1 MNLTKPQKLIYD
13 MEKFTGGSVS
23 VLCGCMLVCAK
34 NSAEE
39 MKKAVNALYRLN
51 DALRIRAAEKNGQ
64 PYQWIAEY
72 EEQEIEVLSFDCKEE
87 LDEYASA
94 FAKEPFD
101 FYGSLCDLKI
111 IILPDK
117 RGILVKLHHLISDA
131 WTISL
136 IGTQFN
142 KILNN
147 EAPQAYSYVDYINAE
162 EKYIESKRYVKDKE
176 YFISQFK
183 KCDEM
188 TFVSEKQDHTFES
201 RRTSFVIEKET
212 FSKILAFANEK
223 GVSVLSLFLSAVAVY
238 VNRTSSNVEHFYIG
252 TTVLNRSGAKE
263 QNTMGMFVNTAPI
276 LIELDNERSFAEN
289 LTIIDSSVISVL
301 RHQKYNYGTLLEEL
315 RENQNFNQ
323 KLYDV
328 IVNYQNAKILGNE
341 VETTWYHGGMQVESL
356 QINIDDR
363 DCDGIFRIH
372 YDYRIDKFCNE
383 EIIDLH
389 KHIFKLLFEALENPH
404 KKIADLEILSA
415 EEKQKVLVEFN
426 DTAVA
431 YPRDKCVHELFEE
444 QVAKNPDKTA
454 VVAVDK
460 TLTYKEL
467 NEEANRIAH
476 SLMEKGVGRG
486 DIVGLMLPRKS
497 SFLSALFGILKT
509 GAAYLPVD
517 GDFPEDRIKHIL
529 SDSKA
534 KLCISGNNIAQL
546 MRNEKI
552 HNPQQQTQ
560 PTDICYCI
568 FTSGSTGLSKGTKI
582 YHRNLTWYISVLK
595 TLYGSEN
602 INMPF
607 FTSQCVD
614 LTVPSFYFPLLTGG
628 ATYLYNEDLKDSLI
642 DIFNNENLSIIKFT
656 PTHINITN
664 KLVPDKLCPNLRYI
678 IVGGETLYTAACFE
692 FLNKFGKHIEIHNEY
707 GPTETTVSCT
717 DYIFTSK
724 ETDSY
729 LPIGKPIANAQ
740 IYITD
745 QYLNPV
751 PIGVTGEICIAGDG
765 VGAGYLNRPEL
776 TAEKFIDNPF
786 GEGKLY
792 RTGDLA
798 YWREDGNIV
807 FVGRN
812 DFQVK
817 IRGLRIELGEIEKAI
832 TAVDGVVSGVVVV
845 RKDKTDRQLICAFYT
860 GEEKSAK
867 ELRAE
872 IGKRLPKYM
881 IPHIFM
887 YLENMP
893 MTTSG
898 KINRNALPELELEN
912 ITTETEYV
920 APETQEEKALADA
933 ISSILT
939 KNAISMFDNFFAIG
953 GDSIKAIYIVS
964 ALEEKGYE
972 LRVADIMQSDTLAD
986 IAKSMKATSDKAI
999 YNQSEV
1005 IGVIPFSPIMRA
1017 FLHERNTIPK
1027 DFVHFCIIA
1036 TDCDE
1041 ATARKAFDALIS
1053 HHDMLRGSF
1062 VANGIEIHSSAEN
1075 DIYSFK
1081 AICIEDTQKAKEYL
1095 NDVIIDDDKLVH
1107 VVFCETENEN
1117 LIRIIVHHFLIDL
1130 VSWEVLMEDFKTAVN
1145 QIKNK
1150 EVISLPAKTASFKQW
1165 SEELWEYAEAIPEAN
1180 KEYWKKINEALDHVS
1195 SFGANE
1201 ENEVEKYSF
1210 EFDESF
1216 TDKLINAANK
1226 TYGTR
1231 TNEILL
1237 TALGGAASKVVDG
1250 TVGIIVET
1258 HGRTEFNNP
1267 LTIGR
1272 TIGWFTSG
1280 YPIVFNNNNNEH
1292 DALINIKETMRRM
1305 PKNGIEYLLL
1315 ADGFHKNAGIKFNF
1329 YQNSRTVQ
1337 NRGNDLIAFG
1347 SGTSVFPGKI
1357 NVDCVVANNI
1367 LSVNIFAPKGENK
1380 KYLCEELG
1388 QKFKKQ
1394 IEKIVAI
1401 CTATNTV
1408 IKTRSDF
1415 SDDTLTESE
1424 LDELKELF
1432 DWTDN

>member
-147 EAPQAYSYVDYINAE
+147 EEPQAYSYVDYINAE

-509 GAAYLPVD
+509 GAAYLPID
-517 GDFPEDRIKHIL
+517 PDQPEDRVEYML
-529 SDSKA
+529 ATSSA
-534 KLCISGNNIAQL
+534 KLCITEENIAQL
-546 MRNEKI
+546 ATNEQTK
-552 HNPQQQTQ
+552 NPARQTQ
-560 PTDICYCI
+560 SADLCYCI
-568 FTSGSTGLSKGTKI
+568 YTSGSTGVPKGTLIGHCNLVWYVSSLESI
-582 YHRNLTWYISVLK
+582 YGK
-595 TLYGSEN
+595 QN
-602 INMPF
+602 INMPL
-607 FTSQCVD
+607 FTSQSVD
-614 LTVPSFYFPLLTGG
+614 LTVTSVFFPLLTGG
-628 ATYLYNEDLKDSLI
+628 TVYPCNGELLQNLA
-642 DIFNNENLSIIKFT
+642 DIFSNKEITLLKLT
-656 PTHINITN
+656 PTHIDIICQHI
-664 KLVPDKLCPNLRYI
+664 PAAQCSNLRYL
-678 IVGGETLYTAACFE
+678 IVGGEQLYAKSCTD
-692 FLNKFGKHIEIHNEY
+692 FLNKFGHHIEIHNEY
-707 GPTETTVSCT
+707 GPTETTVGCM
-717 DYIFTSK
+717 DYIFDPKT
-724 ETDSY
+724 TDSTVSVGHPNNNVQ
-729 LPIGKPIANAQ
+729 L
-740 IYITD
+740 YITD
-745 QYLNPV
+745 KYMNPV

-765 VGAGYLNRPEL
+765 VGAGYLNRPAL

-812 DFQVK
+812 DFQV
-817 IRGLRIELGEIEKAI
+817 
-832 TAVDGVVSGVVVV
+832 
-845 RKDKTDRQLICAFYT
+845 
-860 GEEKSAK
+860 
-867 ELRAE
+867 
-872 IGKRLPKYM
+872 
-881 IPHIFM
+881 
-887 YLENMP
+887 
-893 MTTSG
+893 
-898 KINRNALPELELEN
+898 
-912 ITTETEYV
+912 
-920 APETQEEKALADA
+920 
-933 ISSILT
+933 
-939 KNAISMFDNFFAIG
+939 
-953 GDSIKAIYIVS
+953 
-964 ALEEKGYE
+964 
-972 LRVADIMQSDTLAD
+972 
-986 IAKSMKATSDKAI
+986 
-999 YNQSEV
+999 
-1005 IGVIPFSPIMRA
+1005 
-1017 FLHERNTIPK
+1017 
-1027 DFVHFCIIA
+1027 
-1036 TDCDE
+1036 
-1041 ATARKAFDALIS
+1041 
-1053 HHDMLRGSF
+1053 
-1062 VANGIEIHSSAEN
+1062 
-1075 DIYSFK
+1075 
-1081 AICIEDTQKAKEYL
+1081 
-1095 NDVIIDDDKLVH
+1095 
-1107 VVFCETENEN
+1107 
-1117 LIRIIVHHFLIDL
+1117 
-1130 VSWEVLMEDFKTAVN
+1130 
-1145 QIKNK
+1145 
-1150 EVISLPAKTASFKQW
+1150 
-1165 SEELWEYAEAIPEAN
+1165 
-1180 KEYWKKINEALDHVS
+1180 
-1195 SFGANE
+1195 
-1201 ENEVEKYSF
+1201 
-1210 EFDESF
+1210 
-1216 TDKLINAANK
+1216 
-1226 TYGTR
+1226 
-1231 TNEILL
+1231 
-1237 TALGGAASKVVDG
+1237 
-1250 TVGIIVET
+1250 
-1258 HGRTEFNNP
+1258 
-1267 LTIGR
+1267 
-1272 TIGWFTSG
+1272 
-1280 YPIVFNNNNNEH
+1280 
-1292 DALINIKETMRRM
+1292 
-1305 PKNGIEYLLL
+1305 
-1315 ADGFHKNAGIKFNF
+1315 
-1329 YQNSRTVQ
+1329 
-1337 NRGNDLIAFG
+1337 
-1347 SGTSVFPGKI
+1347 
-1357 NVDCVVANNI
+1357 
-1367 LSVNIFAPKGENK
+1367 
-1380 KYLCEELG
+1380 
-1388 QKFKKQ
+1388 
-1394 IEKIVAI
+1394 
-1401 CTATNTV
+1401 
-1408 IKTRSDF
+1408 
-1415 SDDTLTESE
+1415 
-1424 LDELKELF
+1424 
-1432 DWTDN
+1432 